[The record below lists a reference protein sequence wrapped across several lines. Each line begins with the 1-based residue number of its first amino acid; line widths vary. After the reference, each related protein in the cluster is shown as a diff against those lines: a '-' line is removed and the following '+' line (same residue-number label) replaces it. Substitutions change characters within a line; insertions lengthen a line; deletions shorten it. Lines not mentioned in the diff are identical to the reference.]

1 MANALD
7 DISKYFDEELIMPLQ
22 QRFIGRK
29 LVPKNEKLSGK
40 GIGMESVDVWTFK
53 NMAAA
58 QISMGLPDEFGD
70 TADVTGDT
78 LQLPILSE
86 PYILPRRM
94 YESYK
99 LKGIDIESALAVEA
113 AYQVQ
118 LKEEAVILNGWA
130 PDGTNYVTKGLY
142 QSANNAETT
151 SKDFGTYGY
160 ATDKVG
166 LMITELEDDSVYG
179 PYNLVLNTVQKN
191 ELFGSRSTTGD
202 REWPDVIEMLNENGK
217 GGTIYSSSVQTVDT
231 CMMLPL
237 SNKTYSDL
245 VIPQDYTNQLNED
258 PKLGDISPLYGLVY
272 ECLGPR
278 VKQTNSICTG
288 TNI

>member
-7 DISKYFDEELIMPLQ
+7 NISKYFDEELIMPLR

-53 NMAAA
+53 NMASAM
-58 QISMGLPDEFGD
+58 ISMGLPDEFGD
-70 TADVTGDT
+70 TADVTSAT
-78 LQLPILSE
+78 LKLPILSE
-86 PYILPRRM
+86 PFVLPRRM
-94 YESYK
+94 YESYI
-99 LKGIDIESALAVEA
+99 LKGIDIESALAIEA

-118 LKEEAVILNGWA
+118 LEEEAVILNGWA

-142 QSANNAETT
+142 QSAGNAEAT

-166 LMITELEDDSVYG
+166 LMIALLEADSVYG
-179 PYNLVLNTVQKN
+179 PYNLVLNQTQKN
-191 ELFGSRSTTGD
+191 ELFASRSTTGD
-202 REWPDVIEMLNENGK
+202 REWPEVIEMLNENGK
-217 GGTIYSSSVQTVDT
+217 GGTIYSSPSQTVDT
-231 CMMLPL
+231 CMMLPIA
-237 SNKTYSDL
+237 NKAYSDL

-258 PKLGDISPLYGLVY
+258 PKLGELSPLYGIVY
-272 ECLGPR
+272 ECLAPR
-278 VKQTNSICTG
+278 IKQTNSICTG